1 MKNDDS
7 FGVELDLNINK
18 FKNKI
23 KEATTV
29 STEFAKKIEK
39 TRHFGQNAFGDIVEL
54 KEFSDEIANQNRLYS
69 EQQKILSSISKLNRN
84 KSALSNLGTTN
95 LMEGNN
101 YSGFIASFKKA
112 TVEEKKEI
120 NNLNNEIEK
129 TGDITKRTGN
139 EISNAFTKG
148 LKSVKKLTIGFLG
161 ARTTFGLF
169 RRYMNE
175 YASENEVFAQ
185 KMQLTTSVI
194 ANALAPAFEFFGN
207 VIQYVVI
214 GLAKVIELLFG
225 VNILGRTVDNSL
237 KGASKSAK
245 ELNDNLS
252 GLDEISNIDKQAG
265 GLDTGIS
272 SQLSAL
278 NDFQEKI
285 KEVEEL
291 FNKWGVDEKLKKI
304 KELFISIWDSQVM
317 QWIRDLLKDII
328 DWSIKHPN
336 VVATIL
342 GGTALIKL
350 IKNIMGV
357 SGGTGLL
364 GLVGNL
370 ETLKAMGII
379 GITISIGFLAK
390 QKFDNWLEEEKEKI
404 SNKLDDID
412 EKLKQNREQIY
423 KDIESGNKK
432 AIRNYYD
439 TISENYSKTMSN
451 LADVYDKANNP
462 LFRFWEEKNYGKEG
476 LEEYDNDLKRLQ
488 DDTKELY
495 LQSKLMYESDLL
507 NDEEIEKF
515 KDLIGSQIDF
525 AREIGYTKD
534 EVNELIDEYME
545 INTSEES
552 LQRMTDK
559 MKDLG
564 YTEDEITEKLTPFF
578 LRLKYGLVDSSGR
591 VNDMKNDLVSMF
603 EKTYQIKIN
612 ISAAVNTLNAAG
624 SIASQAL
631 KNLNLKVPSYDI
643 GTDYVPRDQLA
654 MIHEGERIIPKQYNN
669 SNYLGGLGNSETNS
683 LLMEL
688 NRNVLELA
696 NRPSILSVN
705 GKELAKATY
714 SDFQEENSRRGSN
727 MSVRRV

>member
-139 EISNAFTKG
+139 ERSAAFNKG

-161 ARTTFGLF
+161 ARTAFGLF
-169 RRYMNE
+169 RKYMSE
-175 YASENEVFAQ
+175 YSRENEVFAQ
-185 KMQLTTSVI
+185 KMQLTSSVV

-207 VIQYVVI
+207 VIQYAVI
-214 GLAKVIELLFG
+214 GLARVVELLFG

-278 NDFQEKI
+278 NDFKKKI
-285 KEVEEL
+285 EEVKEL
-291 FNKWGVDEKLKKI
+291 FQKWGVDKKI
-304 KELFISIWDSQVM
+304 ETIKKFLSDLWNSQTI
-317 QWIRDLLKDII
+317 QFIRDAIGKVV

-336 VVATIL
+336 AVATIL
-342 GGTALIKL
+342 GGMALVNL
-350 IKNIMGV
+350 IGKIMGTTD
-357 SGGTGLL
+357 GTGLL
-364 GLVGNL
+364 GLVSNIKYL
-370 ETLKAMGII
+370 STLGTI
-379 GITISIGFLAK
+379 GITLA
-390 QKFDNWLEEEKEKI
+390 LTYVAKEKI
-404 SNKLDDID
+404 DEFIDDKMNELDKNMDEVENFLHERREKIENDIN
-412 EKLKQNREQIY
+412 Q
-423 KDIESGNKK
+423 GNAKS
-432 AIRNYYD
+432 IQEMYNTTLD
-439 TISENYSKTMSN
+439 NYSKSMED
-451 LADVYDKANNP
+451 LANTYDAINNP
-462 LFRFWEEKNYGKEG
+462 IFRFGTNLYSKEN
-476 LEEYDNDLKRLQ
+476 LKQFDDDLVRLQ
-488 DDTKELY
+488 NDMKELY
-495 LQSKLMYESDLL
+495 EQSKIMYESDLL

-515 KDLIGSQIDF
+515 KDLIGGQIDF
-525 AREIGYTKD
+525 ARQIGYTKD

-578 LRLKYGLVDSSGR
+578 LRLKYGLVDSKGR
-591 VNDMKNDLVSMF
+591 INDMKNDLVSMF

-696 NRPSILSVN
+696 NRPTTLNVN

-714 SDFQEENSRRGSN
+714 NDFQEESSRRGTNTSL
-727 MSVRRV
+727 RRV

>member
-139 EISNAFTKG
+139 EISAAFNKG
-148 LKSVKKLTIGFLG
+148 LKSVKKLTVGFLG
-161 ARTTFGLF
+161 ARTVFGLF
-169 RRYMNE
+169 KKYMSE
-175 YASENEVFAQ
+175 YSRENEVFAQ
-185 KMQLTTSVI
+185 KMQLTSSVV

-207 VIQYVVI
+207 VIQYAVI
-214 GLAKVIELLFG
+214 GLARVVELLFG

-278 NDFQEKI
+278 NDFQKKI

-304 KELFISIWDSQVM
+304 KKLFINIWDSQVM

-336 VVATIL
+336 AVATIL
-342 GGTALIKL
+342 GGMALVNL
-350 IKNIMGV
+350 IGKIMGTT
-357 SGGTGLL
+357 GGTGLL
-364 GLVGNL
+364 GLVSNIKYL
-370 ETLKAMGII
+370 STLGTI
-379 GITISIGFLAK
+379 GITLA
-390 QKFDNWLEEEKEKI
+390 LTYVAKEKI
-404 SNKLDDID
+404 DEFIDDKMNELDKKMDEVEKHLHERREKIEDDIN
-412 EKLKQNREQIY
+412 QGNA
-423 KDIESGNKK
+423 ESIQEMYNTTL
-432 AIRNYYD
+432 D
-439 TISENYSKTMSN
+439 NYSKTMES
-451 LADVYDKANNP
+451 LANTYDAINNP
-462 LFRFWEEKNYGKEG
+462 IFRFGTNLYSKE
-476 LEEYDNDLKRLQ
+476 DLKQFDDNLKTLQ
-488 DDTKELY
+488 EGAKELY
-495 LQSKLMYESDLL
+495 NQSKIMYESKLL
-507 NDEEIEKF
+507 NEDEIDKF
-515 KDLIGSQIDF
+515 KDLIGEQINF
-525 AREIGYTKD
+525 AEQIGYTKD
-534 EVNELIDEYME
+534 EVNDLIDEYME

-578 LRLKYGLVDSSGR
+578 LRLKYGLVDSKGR
-591 VNDMKNDLVSMF
+591 INDMKNDLVSMF

-669 SNYLGGLGNSETNS
+669 SNYLGQLGNSETNS

-688 NRNVLELA
+688 NRNILEFSK
-696 NRPSILSVN
+696 RPSVISVN

-714 SDFQEENSRRGSN
+714 NDYQEESSRRGTN
-727 MSVRRV
+727 TSVRRV